1 MNFSFSVL
9 SSYIVLAFIVI
20 GGPVFINGKRG
31 PGRRKV
37 RENTALGI
45 FVKKVSKTP
54 LSVCEINGNL
64 RVY

>member
-20 GGPVFINGKRG
+20 GGSVFINGKTG
-31 PGRRKV
+31 PGRGKV
-37 RENTALGI
+37 RENVDFGI

-54 LSVCEINGNL
+54 CQFVK
-64 RVY
+64 